1 MWPGLELFITSL
13 FLPLNFLCGDA
24 RSVFSWFYH
33 SGKDKKKAAFGEKGI
48 RTHNLWWRYE
58 KCSSNR
64 RYTSFHHSS
73 VYFFLRA
80 QFFFFFFFSIN
91 LYVMD
96 LGNRFNHIDEALIDI
111 YNCTSVFIL
120 YYMVMVSQI
129 SVQLF
134 TSNKC
139 KLQRILATIWKQ
151 VDKWNPNDW
160 SCKSSRVII
169 KMTRS

>member
-1 MWPGLELFITSL
+1 MQGVYSLDSTIQVKIKRKQHLVKKELEPIISDDDMKNAAQTEGTHLFIIAL
-13 FLPLNFLCGDA
+13 YIFF
-24 RSVFSWFYH
+24 SVLS
-33 SGKDKKKAAFGEKGI
+33 
-48 RTHNLWWRYE
+48 
-58 KCSSNR
+58 
-64 RYTSFHHSS
+64 
-73 VYFFLRA
+73 
-80 QFFFFFFFSIN
+80 FFFFFFFSIN

-151 VDKWNPNDW
+151 VDKWNPND
-160 SCKSSRVII
+160 
-169 KMTRS
+169 